1 MKKYKLTNESI
12 EHLGRTLYRIEAL
25 KGFGNVTKGDK
36 GGYIEKEG
44 NLSQDGDAWVSG
56 DARVYGDAW
65 VYGNAR
71 VYGNAEV
78 NGNAEVSGNA
88 RVSGNAEVY
97 GNARVYGN
105 AEVYG
110 NARVFGNAEVS
121 SGYCF
126 AYKAKDWNV
135 TEVESG
141 NGVLLIKDYIKP
153 EESKHIIVIDGKKI
167 ELSEESF
174 NNLKEQ
180 LN

>member
-12 EHLGRTLYRIEAL
+12 ERFGRTLYRIEAL

-36 GGYIEKEG
+36 GGHIEKEG
-44 NLSQDGDAWVSG
+44 NLSQDGDAWVYGNAMVYG
-56 DARVYGDAW
+56 DARVSGD
-65 VYGNAR
+65 VK
-71 VYGNAEV
+71 VL
-78 NGNAEVSGNA
+78 
-88 RVSGNAEVY
+88 
-97 GNARVYGN
+97 
-105 AEVYG
+105 
-110 NARVFGNAEVS
+110 

-126 AYKAKDWNV
+126 AYKEKDWNV